1 MLSFNAHEFIWDV
14 REFKTSAMI
23 RAEDITKRLQD
34 YGCHAPTLSCPYSVM
49 ANVLLFFVLSFT
61 SGSHQLGAGEFL
73 PFPLPLSI
81 PGGGGVGGGG
91 HQLGGISPF
100 PPPSINPGGG
110 ISWGEFLPFPLSLS
124 IVGAI
129 SWGEFLPF
137 PLQSLGHNLT
147 ILH

>member
-23 RAEDITKRLQD
+23 RVEDITKRLQD

-49 ANVLLFFVLSFT
+49 PLLCHGQCVVVLCFVFYEWEPS
-61 SGSHQLGAGEFL
+61 AG
-73 PFPLPLSI
+73 
-81 PGGGGVGGGG
+81 G
-91 HQLGGISPF
+91 GGISPF
-100 PPPSINPGGG
+100 PPPSINPGGGGGGGGG